1 MARRKLTLANNPLL
15 SGPALLQREQ
25 VSGVPYREVNIS
37 SIERDSNQPR
47 VNFDEEK
54 LKELSESI
62 KTYGVISPILVRA
75 SKLPGKYQLIA
86 GERRLR
92 ASKLAGLSTVP
103 VILDNEQDETGE
115 VTLAKQLVE
124 NLQRAD
130 LTPLERS
137 HAIGALKEA
146 YGLSIRQVADKLGVS
161 KGMVQRSLDILNL
174 PADLLNALR
183 EGASESKVLLLAK
196 IEDEASRLELLKEL
210 EGLTRKQL
218 ESRIEEGSPK
228 KKAKKRKPGIPAED
242 RRISEEIQRAIGLKT
257 ALVRSQKDKQHG
269 KLTIDFY
276 SDDDLQLIFRKLVAE

>member
-174 PADLLNALR
+174 PADL
-183 EGASESKVLLLAK
+183 KC
-196 IEDEASRLELLKEL
+196 I
-210 EGLTRKQL
+210 
-218 ESRIEEGSPK
+218 
-228 KKAKKRKPGIPAED
+228 KR
-242 RRISEEIQRAIGLKT
+242 RC
-257 ALVRSQKDKQHG
+257 
-269 KLTIDFY
+269 
-276 SDDDLQLIFRKLVAE
+276 